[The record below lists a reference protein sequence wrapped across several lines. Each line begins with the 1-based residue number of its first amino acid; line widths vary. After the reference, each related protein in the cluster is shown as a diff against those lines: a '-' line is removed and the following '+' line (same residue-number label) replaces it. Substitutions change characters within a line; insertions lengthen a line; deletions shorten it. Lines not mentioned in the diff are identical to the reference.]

1 MTTMVAE
8 IYDALKAAG
17 APEGA
22 AHAAATAVADAQTRL
37 DKLEARLRLQQW
49 FTIGVFVLVVALY
62 MQPLWGAY

>member
-8 IYDALKAAG
+8 VYDALKAAG

-37 DKLEARLRLQQW
+37 DRLEARLRLQYW
-49 FTIGVFVLVVALY
+49 LIVGLFVLLVALY
-62 MQPLWGAY
+62 MQPFWGAY

>member
-1 MTTMVAE
+1 MTTMIAE

-17 APEGA
+17 APEGS

-49 FTIGVFVLVVALY
+49 LIVGVFVLILALY
-62 MQPLWGAY
+62 MQPIWGAY